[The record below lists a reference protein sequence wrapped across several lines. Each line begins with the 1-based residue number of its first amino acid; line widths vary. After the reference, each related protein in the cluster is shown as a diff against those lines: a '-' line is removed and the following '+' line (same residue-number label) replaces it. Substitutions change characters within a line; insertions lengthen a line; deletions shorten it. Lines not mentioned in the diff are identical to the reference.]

1 MKAFVARELAA
12 LHGPGAAGLAVERLA
27 GDASDRRYYRV
38 RTADGLPNYVVMEIL
53 SLESAL
59 KSEEVTLYHSTTGEL
74 PFLNIQRFLAGLGL
88 PVPQVHRY
96 DPAARLML
104 LEDLGETLLGDAAR
118 GEPRAA
124 LARYETAVDLLVA
137 MQARA
142 SGDATG
148 RAQCVAFRQR
158 FEPALLAWEFDHFL
172 EYGIEKKGAALGPAD
187 AAAIRDKFAAIAG
200 EIAAAPVV
208 FTHRDYHSRNLLVM
222 PGTLGIIDFQD
233 ALLGPP
239 TYDLASLLR
248 DSYVALPEEMID
260 ALVARYLS
268 LARKEKIPGTG
279 DAAAFRRL
287 FDLTALQ
294 RNLKAAGRFDYIAAV
309 KGNPRYLPAIPRT
322 LGYVARTLAR
332 YPELADLRRRLAR
345 YVPALAG

>member
-1 MKAFVARELAA
+1 MKAFVEGQLAA
-12 LHGPGAAGLAVERLA
+12 LHGPDAGGFSVERLP

-38 RTADGLPNYVVMEIL
+38 RTAAGLPDYVVMEIL

-59 KSEEVTLYHSTTGEL
+59 KSEEVTLYHATTGEL
-74 PFLNIQRFLAGLGL
+74 PFLNLQRFLAGLGL
-88 PVPQVHRY
+88 PVPRVHRY

-104 LEDLGETLLGDAAR
+104 LEDLGDTLLWDVAHPD
-118 GEPRAA
+118 PRAA
-124 LARYETAVDLLVA
+124 LVPYERAVDLLAA

-142 SGDATG
+142 GEGAPG
-148 RAQCVAFRQR
+148 RAECVAFRQR
-158 FEPALLAWEFDHFL
+158 FEPALLGWEFDHFL
-172 EYGIEKKGAALGPAD
+172 EYGIEKKGTAIDPAD
-187 AAAIRDKFAAIAG
+187 AAAIREVFAAIAR
-200 EIAAAPVV
+200 EITAAPAV
-208 FTHRDYHSRNLLVM
+208 FTHRDYHSRNLLVT
-222 PGTLGIIDFQD
+222 GNGLAIIDFQD

-260 ALVARYLS
+260 ALIARYLG

-294 RNLKAAGRFDYIAAV
+294 RNLKAAGRFDYIATV
-309 KGNPRYLPAIPRT
+309 KGNPKFLPYIAPT
-322 LGYVARTLAR
+322 LGYAARTLAR
-332 YPELADLRRRLAR
+332 YPELADLRTRLAR